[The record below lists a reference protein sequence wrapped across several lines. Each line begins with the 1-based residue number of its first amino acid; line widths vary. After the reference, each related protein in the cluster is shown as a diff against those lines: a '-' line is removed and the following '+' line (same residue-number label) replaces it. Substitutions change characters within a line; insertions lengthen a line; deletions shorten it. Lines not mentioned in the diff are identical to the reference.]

1 MDQRGDRLVRG
12 IAIYT
17 ALLATGL
24 TVLIVVRS
32 AGIGVFLAF
41 VGPLFLAS
49 WIAVRYR
56 GRLILVIAAVLVGV
70 PGLLSLIGGIGLLM
84 LPASILFFVA
94 AFTVPTARIVP
105 GSPA

>member
-1 MDQRGDRLVRG
+1 MDRRGDRLVRA

-17 ALLATGL
+17 AILATGL

-41 VGPLFLAS
+41 VVPLFLAS

-56 GRLILVIAAVLVGV
+56 GRLILVLAAVLVGV
-70 PGLLSLIGGIGLLM
+70 PGVLLLIGGIGLLVV
-84 LPASILFFVA
+84 PASILFLVA
-94 AFTVPTARIVP
+94 AVMVPTARTVP
-105 GSPA
+105 GSPT